1 MRTQHKMKKP
11 EKLNLVPILDSVF
24 IFIFFLLMSAQF
36 VEVYEI
42 GSSLPMTKEAKDD
55 KVEKDPLNLTV
66 VVSKDQIEVKT
77 GLRQVRTRTF
87 ASTAQDEIKD
97 YLTELKTKNPKEN
110 TMILKADHKISFQ
123 NLVTVID
130 TTQTAKDKKTK
141 LFEQIVFDNQNI
153 ASQGAG
159 K

>member
-1 MRTQHKMKKP
+1 MRSGYKMKKP

-42 GSSLPMTKEAKDD
+42 GSALPMTKDAKDES
-55 KVEKDPLNLTV
+55 VEKDPLNLTL

-77 GLRQVRTRTF
+77 GLRHPKTRTF
-87 ASTAQDEIKD
+87 ASTSTDEIKD
-97 YLTELKTKNPKEN
+97 YLTELKGRHPKEN

-130 TTQTAKDKKTK
+130 TTQTGKDKKTK
-141 LFEQIVFDNQNI
+141 LFEQIVFDNQ
-153 ASQGAG
+153 GVG